1 MIYDAV
7 AGEGK
12 IQIKENEMTLI
23 NIKIQRNIVISLQ
36 ISPSV
41 QAPGR
46 LKMPEIFL
54 FYISIEVT

>member
-46 LKMPEIFL
+46 LKMPMKY
-54 FYISIEVT
+54 FYFIYPLR